1 MSMFQRTTCLFKKK
15 RKRRGDFLQ
24 DTWPGNLVQ
33 LHPARHPQTFINFF
47 RSNCQPFHARSY
59 LPWRSGFQRL
69 SLQSSAVNFLKLFTF
84 RIFTGVDRKSSA
96 LSCPSCVS
104 CGCFFSTGSNFCVF
118 FLFARWS
125 YHHAWMPAV
134 FPRCFDGIYT
144 SMMKRT
150 RQKLHHRNR
159 VFRVFEQISGGGP
172 WHRWRRTNPL
182 KSHLE
187 ERGEIPPMFF
197 FDSFNQLECLLIHNN
212 FNSNLIILTAGPRI
226 HQSSNSWHI

>member
-1 MSMFQRTTCLFKKK
+1 MFLSLYCWTSCKPLEFVSKCQCFKGQHAGVQKK

-96 LSCPSCVS
+96 LRAAFLVALSSS
-104 CGCFFSTGSNFCVF
+104 DKLLRF

-144 SMMKRT
+144 SMMKRN
-150 RQKLHHRNR
+150 LRN
-159 VFRVFEQISGGGP
+159 FTTEIASSEFSNKYPGEDLDIAE
-172 WHRWRRTNPL
+172 
-182 KSHLE
+182 E
-187 ERGEIPPMFF
+187 ERTP
-197 FDSFNQLECLLIHNN
+197 
-212 FNSNLIILTAGPRI
+212 
-226 HQSSNSWHI
+226 